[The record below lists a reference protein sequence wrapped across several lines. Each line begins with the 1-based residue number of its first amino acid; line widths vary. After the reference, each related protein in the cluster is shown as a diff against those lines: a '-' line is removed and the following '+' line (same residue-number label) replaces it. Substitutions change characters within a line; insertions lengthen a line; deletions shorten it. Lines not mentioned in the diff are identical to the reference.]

1 MAQPKKP
8 GGNIAAV
15 CRELAQPAAEQL
27 GLFLWDVR
35 FVKEGTD
42 WFLRIIID
50 KPNGVT
56 INDCVDMTHLM
67 NPILDKADPISQSYC
82 LEVMSPGIERELTRP
97 EHFAAYEGELINV
110 KLIRPDE
117 NGEREIVGVLLG
129 EGDGAVT
136 LQTDEET
143 TRTFSHKEISAV
155 HVVDMWDEESTDE
168 DIITEE

>member
-8 GGNIAAV
+8 GGNIATV

-82 LEVMSPGIERELTRP
+82 LEVMSPGIERELTRT